1 MAVEVFLMADVP
13 ELGSEGDV
21 VTVADGFARNYLFP
35 RKLGAPVSDATKRR
49 LEKIR
54 RDRGQAEKA
63 AIEAARQLADRLSK
77 VSCTIPVKVS
87 EGEKMFG
94 SVTSGH
100 LVATLKQQGI
110 EIDEKMIL
118 LNAPIKELG
127 VYDVGIRVRPDV
139 ECAVKVWIVEE

>member
-1 MAVEVFLMADVP
+1 MAVEVFLMADVA

-35 RKLGAPVSDATKRR
+35 RKLGALVSDATKRR

-63 AIEAARQLADRLSK
+63 AVEAARQLADRLAK
-77 VSCTIPVKVS
+77 VSCTIPVKVG

-94 SVTSGH
+94 SVTSGR
-100 LVATLKQQGI
+100 VAETLKQQGI
-110 EIDEKMIL
+110 EIDETMIL

-127 VYDVGIRVRPDV
+127 VYDVGIRIRPDV
-139 ECAVKVWIVEE
+139 ECTVKVWVVEE